1 MHISSKQ
8 IKQHTAIDISHVYLP
23 NNWWNT
29 SYSFNFLNQNEP
41 TILKIE
47 NRNSVVSNKNEDY
60 FVKSLK
66 KSIAKGDYIIKE
78 NNSYKKDYVANQKMK
93 KKIAKYLIF
102 PMVIISLIFTF
113 SILNIIADFPL

>member
-8 IKQHTAIDISHVYLP
+8 IKQHTAKDISYVYLP

-29 SYSFNFLNQNEP
+29 SYSFNFFNQNET

-102 PMVIISLIFTF
+102 PVLIISLIFTF